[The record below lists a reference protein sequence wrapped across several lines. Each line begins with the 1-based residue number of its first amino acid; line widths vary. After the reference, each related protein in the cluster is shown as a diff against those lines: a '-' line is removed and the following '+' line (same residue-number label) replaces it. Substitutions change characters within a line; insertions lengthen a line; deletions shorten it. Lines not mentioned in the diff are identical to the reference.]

1 MNLEPTGVVALAMA
15 TLWIAYLVPH
25 KLRYRQQLLESRAD
39 DRFSGALRVLAV
51 TGPRGREARRDAEA
65 AARAGA
71 GADCGPTTEKRGGL
85 LTPGRGVPL
94 LTAGRTGGTA
104 VDRPHGTQDRISAD
118 AARRA
123 AQRRAA
129 HAAAVARRGAAARRR
144 AVLALALLVATV
156 AGWTVV
162 GLSTVT
168 VVAGVVPSVLL
179 GGVLVLGRRA
189 VLAGRAAD
197 AEWELRRHEAPPATG
212 SVPLVRNPPAAAP
225 ARGAAGSSSASAPA
239 GKGAGVTGRA
249 VHPSDAHTEVFSR
262 IVDSVEGTSAARA
275 PMSSAGRPATGAIP
289 VVKKAAT
296 GTQPVVA
303 ADAAAAAT
311 GDQADGEPWSPVP
324 VPRPTYTTKAAAP
337 RREPAPLGDVEG
349 STAVAAES
357 AGPGRVEVPA
367 ADSRPAARADERAP
381 LEPPAATTGSMNL
394 DEILAR
400 RRAAG
405 E

>member
-1 MNLEPTGVVALAMA
+1 MNYQPTGVVVLAVA
-15 TLWIAYLVPH
+15 ALWIAYLVPH

-65 AARAGA
+65 AARASA
-71 GADCGPTTEKRGGL
+71 GADCGPTTEKRVGL

-197 AEWELRRHEAPPATG
+197 AEWEQRRHEAPPATG

-225 ARGAAGSSSASAPA
+225 ARGAAGSASA
-239 GKGAGVTGRA
+239 GAGVKGRA
-249 VHPSDAHTEVFSR
+249 VHPSEAHTEVFAR
-262 IVDSVEGTSAARA
+262 IVDKVEGTTAARA

-289 VVKKAAT
+289 VVMKAET
-296 GTQPVVA
+296 GAEPAVSG
-303 ADAAAAAT
+303 AAAASAE
-311 GDQADGEPWSPVP
+311 QADGEPWSPVP

-349 STAVAAES
+349 STAAAADS
-357 AGPGRVEVPA
+357 AGQGRVEVPA
-367 ADSRPAARADERAP
+367 ADSRPAVRGDERAP

>member
-1 MNLEPTGVVALAMA
+1 MNYQPTGVVALAVA
-15 TLWIAYLVPH
+15 ALWIAYLVPH

-65 AARAGA
+65 ADRTGA
-71 GADCGPTTEKRGGL
+71 GADCGPTTEKRVGL
-85 LTPGRGVPL
+85 LTPSRGVPL
-94 LTAGRTGGTA
+94 LTAGRGGGTT

-144 AVLALALLVATV
+144 AVLALTLLVASV
-156 AGWTVV
+156 AGWAVV
-162 GLSTVT
+162 GLTTVT

-179 GGVLVLGRRA
+179 TGVLVLGRRA

-197 AEWELRRHEAPPATG
+197 AAWEQRRHEVPPATG
-212 SVPLVRNPPAAAP
+212 SVPLVRNPPAASP
-225 ARGAAGSSSASAPA
+225 AKGSA
-239 GKGAGVTGRA
+239 VTGRA
-249 VHPSDAHTEVFSR
+249 VHPSEAHTEVFSR
-262 IVDSVEGTSAARA
+262 IVDTVEGATARA

-289 VVKKAAT
+289 VVTTEARPGT
-296 GTQPVVA
+296 GAVPVVSA
-303 ADAAAAAT
+303 E
-311 GDQADGEPWSPVP
+311 QADGEPWSPVP

-337 RREPAPLGDVEG
+337 RREPAPLGEVEG
-349 STAVAAES
+349 STAVAASVGSGAEDR
-357 AGPGRVEVPA
+357 APVPTVEARPG
-367 ADSRPAARADERAP
+367 ERAP

>member
-1 MNLEPTGVVALAMA
+1 MNYQPTGVVALAVA
-15 TLWIAYLVPH
+15 ALWIAYLVPH
-25 KLRYRQQLLESRAD
+25 KLRYRHQLLESRTD

-51 TGPRGREARRDAEA
+51 AHPKGRAGREA

-71 GADCGPTTEKRGGL
+71 NGDCGPTADTRVGL

-94 LTAGRTGGTA
+94 LTAGRGGGTA

-144 AVLALALLVATV
+144 AALALVLLVATA
-156 AGWTVV
+156 AGWAVV
-162 GLSTVT
+162 GLTAVT
-168 VVAGVVPSVLL
+168 VVAAIVPSVLL
-179 GGVLVLGRRA
+179 TGVLLLGRRA
-189 VLAGRAAD
+189 VVAGRAAD
-197 AEWELRRHEAPPATG
+197 AEWEARRHEAPPATG

-225 ARGAAGSSSASAPA
+225 ARGSAV
-239 GKGAGVTGRA
+239 KGRA
-249 VHPSDAHTEVFSR
+249 VHPSEAHTEVFAR
-262 IVDSVEGTSAARA
+262 IVENVEGSGSRA
-275 PMSSAGRPATGAIP
+275 PMSSAGRPVTGAIP
-289 VVKKAAT
+289 VVKKTQT
-296 GTQPVVA
+296 GAQPVVA
-303 ADAAAAAT
+303 APTAA
-311 GDQADGEPWSPVP
+311 QPDGEPWSPVP

-357 AGPGRVEVPA
+357 APGRVEVPA
-367 ADSRPAARADERAP
+367 AESRTGVRGDERAP
-381 LEPPAATTGSMNL
+381 LEAPPTTTGSMNL

>member
-1 MNLEPTGVVALAMA
+1 MEPTGVVVLAMT

-71 GADCGPTTEKRGGL
+71 GADCGPTTEKRAGL
-85 LTPGRGVPL
+85 LTPSRGVPL
-94 LTAGRTGGTA
+94 LTAGRGGGTA

-144 AVLALALLVATV
+144 AVLALALLVATA

-162 GLSTVT
+162 GLTAVT
-168 VVAGVVPSVLL
+168 VVAGIVPSVLL
-179 GGVLVLGRRA
+179 TGVLVLGRRA

-197 AEWELRRHEAPPATG
+197 AEWEQRRHEAPPVTG
-212 SVPLVRNPPAAAP
+212 AVPLVRNPPAAAP
-225 ARGAAGSSSASAPA
+225 ARGAAGPSTAPA
-239 GKGAGVTGRA
+239 GRGSGVKGRA

-262 IVDSVEGTSAARA
+262 IVDDVEGTTAARA

-289 VVKKAAT
+289 VVKKTET
-296 GTQPVVA
+296 GAQPTVT
-303 ADAAAAAT
+303 ADAAAE
-311 GDQADGEPWSPVP
+311 GADGEPWSPVP

-337 RREPAPLGDVEG
+337 RREPAPLGEVEG

-357 AGPGRVEVPA
+357 VGNGRVEVPA
-367 ADSRPAARADERAP
+367 AESRPGARADERAP
-381 LEPPAATTGSMNL
+381 LEAPPATTGSMNL